1 MVYMEKTKD
10 MESTQHVRIFL
21 VDDDVFS
28 LNLTEQHIRNLA
40 YDDVTPFESGTA
52 CLNSLEQKPDIIFLD
67 HNMDT
72 LTGFEV
78 LKKIKRFN
86 PNIYVVMLS
95 AQENMKTAIDSLKFG
110 AFDYIIKGD
119 QQEEKIADVL
129 KRICEIQTLLKK
141 SKPSFLRLLFSII

>member
-1 MVYMEKTKD
+1 MEP
-10 MESTQHVRIFL
+10 TQRFRIFL

-28 LNLTEQHIRNLA
+28 LNLTEQHIRNLG
-40 YDDVTPFESGTA
+40 YNDVNTFESGTA
-52 CLNSLEQKPDIIFLD
+52 CLNSLDQKPDIIFLD

-78 LKKIKRFN
+78 LKKIKRSN

-119 QQEEKIADVL
+119 KQEEKIADVL

-141 SKPSFLRLLFSII
+141 NKPSFLRLLFSFI

>member
-1 MVYMEKTKD
+1 
-10 MESTQHVRIFL
+10 MESTKRLRIFL

-28 LNLTEQHIRNLA
+28 LSLTEQHIRNLG
-40 YDDVTPFESGTA
+40 YDGITSFETGGA

-86 PNIYVVMLS
+86 PDIYVVMLS
-95 AQENMKTAIDSLKFG
+95 GQENMKTAVDSLKFG
-110 AFDYIIKGD
+110 AFDYLIKGD
-119 QQEEKIADVL
+119 HQEAKIADVL
-129 KRICEIQTLLKK
+129 KRIEDVQALLRKN
-141 SKPSFLRLLFSII
+141 KPSFLRMLFITG